1 MVLAILLM
9 TLTVFAAIAIVF
21 LSIVIGAFLVV
32 TVASA
37 TVLYNA
43 ELLVDVHQLELLE
56 LESFS
61 VLDRNVLALYDAVEV
76 VDKVH

>member
-1 MVLAILLM
+1 MVLAILLV

-43 ELLVDVHQLELLE
+43 ELLIDVHQFELLE